1 MPNYRKL
8 KTMVKRRKDQ
18 KLRLRNCDAR
28 HWKIEKGAVIKNRN
42 GLSGVEGRKR
52 NLLPVERKRPM
63 FEGKPVQFQA
73 RE

>member
-1 MPNYRKL
+1 
-8 KTMVKRRKDQ
+8 MVKRRKDQ

-52 NLLPVERKRPM
+52 NLLPVERKKANVRR
-63 FEGKPVQFQA
+63 ETSAVSGKRVTIMHKKN
-73 RE
+73 